1 LCQANVYTTRY
12 SAVKG
17 FFGKTR
23 KIFFLR
29 LARKLAKDKQLIIV
43 YRGGMKI
50 GARGDNLSISECTH
64 EYFRNHCW
72 QGRQQ
77 AILLCA

>member
-12 SAVKG
+12 SAVKE

-23 KIFFLR
+23 KIFSLH
-29 LARKLAKDKQLIIV
+29 LACKLAKDKQLIIN

-50 GARGDNLSISECTH
+50 GAGGDNYLFKSTLM
-64 EYFRNHCW
+64 N
-72 QGRQQ
+72 
-77 AILLCA
+77 IL

>member
-23 KIFFLR
+23 KIFSLR
-29 LARKLAKDKQLIIV
+29 LALKLAKDKQLVRI
-43 YRGGMKI
+43 YRGEMKTAAGGI
-50 GARGDNLSISECTH
+50 IYVFKSTLIN
-64 EYFRNHCW
+64 
-72 QGRQQ
+72 
-77 AILLCA
+77 IL

>member
-23 KIFFLR
+23 KIFFLQ
-29 LARKLAKDKQLIIV
+29 LAQKLAKDKQLIIG

-50 GARGDNLSISECTH
+50 GERGDDLRI
-64 EYFRNHCW
+64 
-72 QGRQQ
+72 
-77 AILLCA
+77 